1 MSKLLRTFL
10 LAFALMIAMCASAF
24 AAPPVDV
31 EYFWGDGCSHCA
43 ELEPWLEKTL
53 NEYGDK
59 VSFNS
64 HETWKHPDEARKFTQ
79 LMRMY
84 GISESEQG
92 TPTILVNGK
101 VLIGT
106 KDIEEKLKGEIDAGI
121 AAPPSSPDK
130 LLGSIDNGNQKQA
143 VPSLSSDSASIK
155 AIFLTALVDSINP
168 CAIMVLVILLS
179 SLIVYQKE
187 NRKRLIATAASF
199 ILAVYITYFA
209 IGLGITH
216 IVASAGVSQIVTL
229 VVGFIAILVGLAN
242 LKDAFFYRKGNWAI
256 EIPQAWRTKMTQ
268 TIMKATSPIG
278 AFVAGAT
285 VTMFELPCTGGP
297 YLFGLSLISN
307 STYFWERISL
317 LAFYNIVFIS
327 PLVLIAALVIKG
339 SLSIEKAEKM
349 RNDNVKL
356 MHLITGIV
364 MVLVGIWAVFFH

>member
-64 HETWKHPDEARKFTQ
+64 HETWKHTDEARKFTQ

-121 AAPPSSPDK
+121 AAPPSSPNK

-143 VPSLSSDSASIK
+143 VPSLA
-155 AIFLTALVDSINP
+155 AP
-168 CAIMVLVILLS
+168 CL
-179 SLIVYQKE
+179 
-187 NRKRLIATAASF
+187 
-199 ILAVYITYFA
+199 
-209 IGLGITH
+209 H
-216 IVASAGVSQIVTL
+216 
-229 VVGFIAILVGLAN
+229 
-242 LKDAFFYRKGNWAI
+242 
-256 EIPQAWRTKMTQ
+256 P
-268 TIMKATSPIG
+268 
-278 AFVAGAT
+278 
-285 VTMFELPCTGGP
+285 
-297 YLFGLSLISN
+297 
-307 STYFWERISL
+307 
-317 LAFYNIVFIS
+317 
-327 PLVLIAALVIKG
+327 
-339 SLSIEKAEKM
+339 
-349 RNDNVKL
+349 
-356 MHLITGIV
+356 
-364 MVLVGIWAVFFH
+364 